1 MTVERA
7 ILIWVWVLCI
17 VLIPILIPKRR
28 SREAILLF
36 LANQLLTW
44 ILSVMFVEWGLL
56 ENPIREFPAASGS
69 NFTNN
74 YLLFPFL
81 STLFSLY
88 YPNHKS
94 FGLQVLYQ
102 IMFVLGGGIYIACIS
117 KYTEL
122 LRYIHLN
129 VYLQMLV
136 TLIVINMT
144 RLYGIWFFQ
153 KKTHQER

>member
-1 MTVERA
+1 M
-7 ILIWVWVLCI
+7 
-17 VLIPILIPKRR
+17 
-28 SREAILLF
+28 F

-81 STLFSLY
+81 SALFSLY

-94 FGLQVLYQ
+94 LGLQVLYQ
-102 IMFVLGGGIYIACIS
+102 LMFVVGGGIYIACIS

-136 TLIVINMT
+136 TVIILNMT